1 MPFYEYKC
9 ASCGHTFEK
18 MLSVDDR
25 NEPVK
30 EECPSCG
37 EKAIE
42 IVIGAVPNKWNCS
55 LPTNS

>member
-18 MLSVDDR
+18 MLSVDNR

-55 LPTNS
+55 SNK